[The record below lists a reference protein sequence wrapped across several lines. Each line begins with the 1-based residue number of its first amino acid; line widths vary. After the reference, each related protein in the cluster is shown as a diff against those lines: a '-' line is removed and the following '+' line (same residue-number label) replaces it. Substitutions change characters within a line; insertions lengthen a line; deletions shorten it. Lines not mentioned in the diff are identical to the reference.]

1 MSSIVDEQTLTDEV
15 AHLKIQLAA
24 AHARLNSVPPPKSA
38 SDSNPASPPN
48 GLPSH
53 PLLLLSDSALPL
65 GSFAFSS
72 GLESYLAHLPSSSS
86 SPPPSSSSSSSS
98 STNPKAASEAFPHFL
113 TLALTALATTAL
125 PYLLATYKS
134 PMQIQELDATLDACT
149 LCPVARRASVAQG
162 KALLTLWERA
172 LRAGAG
178 DSPAASALG
187 DFSVALKRIAPHGD
201 DDHELGGHFAPI
213 WAAVTGA
220 MGITLQ
226 ESAYT
231 FLFNHAKAVV
241 SAAVRASVMG
251 PYAAQGM
258 LSSAWLR
265 GEIEEMMARNWE
277 MEVEDAAQGA
287 PMCDL
292 WVGRHE
298 LLYSRIFNS

>member
-1 MSSIVDEQTLTDEV
+1 MNTPSYASPMSSIKDEPNLSEEV
-15 AHLKIQLAA
+15 ARLEIQLTAA
-24 AHARLNSVPPPKSA
+24 RAKLNHPPPPSA
-38 SDSNPASPPN
+38 PDSHPAFRPN

-72 GLESYLAHLPSSSS
+72 GLESYLAHHPS
-86 SPPPSSSSSSSS
+86 P
-98 STNPKAASEAFPHFL
+98 TNPKAASEAFPHFL
-113 TLALTALATTAL
+113 TLALTTLATTTL
-125 PYLLATYKS
+125 PYLLAAHRS
-134 PMQIQELDATLDACT
+134 PGQLQELDATLDACT

-172 LRAGAG
+172 LRTAAG
-178 DSPAASALG
+178 DSSPAALALG
-187 DFSVALKRIAPHGD
+187 QFSAALKRIPLLHCDNND
-201 DDHELGGHFAPI
+201 DDDDELSGHFAPI
-213 WAAVTGA
+213 WAAVTRA
-220 MGITLQ
+220 MGITLR

-258 LSSAWLR
+258 LASGWLR
-265 GEIEEMMARNWE
+265 GEIGDVMAKNWDVD
-277 MEVEDAAQGA
+277 VEDAAQGV